1 MGIGSRCSVLYW
13 FCVGFNAL
21 MFDVFNYI
29 LYCNDM
35 ILNDTFSI
43 WYCAWLTIL
52 RTSWTCLVTIIFDT
66 HTLYVCSRIL
76 HITVIIVASVALD
89 FAHRRHRPQCCLD
102 TLPIEVLSEV
112 YQ

>member
-1 MGIGSRCSVLYW
+1 MICSSTTHSVFGYW
-13 FCVGFNAL
+13 
-21 MFDVFNYI
+21 
-29 LYCNDM
+29 
-35 ILNDTFSI
+35 
-43 WYCAWLTIL
+43 AWLTIL
-52 RTSWTCLVTIIFDT
+52 RTSWTCLVAIIFNM

-76 HITVIIVASVALD
+76 HITVIIVASMALD